1 MSEGPVN
8 EKYIP
13 RLLEQYRETIVP
25 KLKEELSLDNLMEVP
40 RMTKVV
46 INMGLGQATADAKLI
61 EKGVKDL
68 NTIAGQKA
76 KVTRARKA
84 ISNFK
89 LREGVAIGCCVTLRR
104 ARMYEF
110 LDRFITVA
118 VPRIRDFR
126 GFSAHSFD
134 HRGNY
139 TFGITDQTIFPEI
152 DIDKVEKTLG
162 MNITICT
169 TSPSDEGAYA
179 LLKALGFPF
188 KKK

>member
-1 MSEGPVN
+1 MSEGTVN

-13 RLLEQYRETIVP
+13 NLLKFYRETAVKQLMSELSKKNVMQVP
-25 KLKEELSLDNLMEVP
+25 KI
-40 RMTKVV
+40 TKVV
-46 INMGLGQATADAKLI
+46 INMGLGQATQDPKII

-68 NTIAGQKA
+68 TTIAGQKA

-110 LDRFITVA
+110 LERFITVA

-152 DIDKVEKTLG
+152 DIDRVEKTLG

-169 TSPSDEGAYA
+169 SSDNDKGAFA
-179 LLKALGFPF
+179 LLKVLGFPF
-188 KKK
+188 KK

>member
-1 MSEGPVN
+1 MSEGTVK

-13 RLLEQYRETIVP
+13 NLLKFYRETAVN
-25 KLKEELSLDNLMEVP
+25 KLKDELSLKNVMQVP
-40 RMTKVV
+40 KISKIV
-46 INMGLGQATADAKLI
+46 INMGLGQATQDPKII

-68 NTIAGQKA
+68 TTITGQKA

-104 ARMYEF
+104 AHMYEF

-126 GFSAHSFD
+126 GFSSHSFD
-134 HRGNY
+134 HQGNY
-139 TFGITDQTIFPEI
+139 TFGINDQTIFPEI

-169 TSPSDEGAYA
+169 TSSDDKGALA
-179 LLKALGFPF
+179 LLKILGFPF
-188 KKK
+188 KK